1 MPEYKNIIK
10 MEIWSQF
17 GSFSKPFSNT
27 GGMLTYLIPPKTAI
41 IGMIG
46 SVLGYNIEDYEED
59 GDGKRRYR
67 IEELYATGVSIQ
79 PIFELRTKRMTFNS
93 HYGIEPK
100 LLNAKHDILLNPK
113 YIIYLS
119 FPEELSSQEKAF
131 LKSIKNKES
140 VYNLYMGRNHFPLN
154 YEFLKY
160 YESCDTKEIKK
171 RFDSNGDE
179 RLYGTLN
186 RRIIEKPRLTTHEQ
200 KKTTIYTNNMKEQI
214 KKIAT
219 EYDYLI
225 KDYPV
230 RRRNFTDFEYLPVSF
245 FSTKHGE
252 KKSVI
257 DTYYSRFEVRKN
269 SSVRLYS
276 VGDGRWITLI

>member
-1 MPEYKNIIK
+1 MPEYKNIIE

-46 SVLGYNIEDYEED
+46 SVLGYNFEDYEEER
-59 GDGKRRYR
+59 DGKRSYR
-67 IEELYATGVSIQ
+67 IEELYAIGVSIQ

-93 HYGIEPK
+93 HYGNEPS

-113 YIIYLS
+113 YILYLS
-119 FPEELSSQEKAF
+119 FPEELSSQEKEF
-131 LKSIKNKES
+131 LKSIQKKET

-154 YEFLKY
+154 YEFINYYKY
-160 YESCDTKEIKK
+160 CDTKEIKK
-171 RFDSNGDE
+171 RFDSHGDE

-186 RRIIEKPRLTTHEQ
+186 RKIIEKPILTTHEQ
-200 KKTTIYTNNMKEQI
+200 KKTIYENNIKEQI

-245 FSTKHGE
+245 FSTKYSK
-252 KKSVI
+252 KKSAL
-257 DTYYSRFEVRKN
+257 DTYYSHFELRK
-269 SSVRLYS
+269 SSPVRLYS